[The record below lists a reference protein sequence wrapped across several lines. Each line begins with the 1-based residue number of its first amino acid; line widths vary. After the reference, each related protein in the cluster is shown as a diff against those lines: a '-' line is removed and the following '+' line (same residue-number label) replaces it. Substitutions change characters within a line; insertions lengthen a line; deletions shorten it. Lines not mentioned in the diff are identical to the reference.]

1 MPLLINNDLAKALLT
16 MEDCIGALEEAY
28 REEGEGSGTN
38 RTQSNIQVPTENP
51 DYWYRYC
58 SMEGGLRKAGVVG
71 IRIKSGMVSWPVM
84 HGKVRTLWHCVEPG
98 RYCGLILLFS
108 ARNGEPIAILNDG
121 YIQHMRVGAT
131 AAIAAKYMA
140 REDASVVGIIG
151 SGGMAET
158 HLQGYAAVRKIEQ
171 AKVYSP
177 NQAHREDYA
186 KRMSRE
192 LKIDV
197 LPLDSP
203 REVVRGSHIVA
214 CCTDAEEPVIRGEWI
229 EEGMH
234 VTCVKTREAGEDSFS
249 RFHRYVS
256 YRSGL
261 CEQHWT
267 TPEDWR
273 PPGFGGSFPEYM
285 KLGELVPQ
293 RFRLTDLLVHRGLG
307 REDRREINFFE
318 SEGTGIQFAAVG
330 YRVYTLARQKGLG
343 QELSLDWFTQ
353 RIRN

>member
-1 MPLLINNDLAKALLT
+1 MALLINNDVAKELLT
-16 MEDCIGALEEAY
+16 MQDCVEALEEAC

-38 RTQSNIQVPTENP
+38 RTKSNIQIPTENP

-71 IRIKSGMVSWPVM
+71 IRIKSDMVSWPVM
-84 HGKVRTLWHCVEPG
+84 FGKVRTLWHCVEPG

-108 ARNGEPIAILNDG
+108 ARNGEPLAILNDG
-121 YIQHMRVGAT
+121 TIQHMRVGAT
-131 AAIAAKYMA
+131 AAIAAKHMA
-140 REDASVVGIIG
+140 REDATVVGIIG

-158 HLQGYAAVRKIEQ
+158 HLQGYAAVRKIKR

-177 NQAHREDYA
+177 NREHRGDYA
-186 KRMSRE
+186 RRMSKE
-192 LKIDV
+192 LGLEVI
-197 LPLDSP
+197 PLENP
-203 REVVRGSHIVA
+203 KNVVCGSDIVA
-214 CCTDAEEPVIRGEWI
+214 CCTDAEESVIQGDWI
-229 EEGMH
+229 EPGMH
-234 VTCVKTREAGEDSFS
+234 ITCVKTREAGEDVF
-249 RFHRYVS
+249 RRIQTYVQ
-256 YRSGL
+256 YRSGM

-273 PPGFGGSFPEYM
+273 PPGFGGSFSGYM
-285 KLGELVPQ
+285 KHAERVPK
-293 RFRLTDLLVHRGLG
+293 RFHLTDLLVGRASG
-307 REDRREINFFE
+307 RESVKEINFFE

-343 QELSLDWFTQ
+343 QDLPLDWFTQ